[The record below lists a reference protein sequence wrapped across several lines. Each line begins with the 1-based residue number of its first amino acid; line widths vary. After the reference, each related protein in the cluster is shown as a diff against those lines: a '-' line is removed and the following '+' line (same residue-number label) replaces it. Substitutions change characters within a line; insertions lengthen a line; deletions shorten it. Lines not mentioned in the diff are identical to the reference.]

1 MVPFFVVVNARRQ
14 WNTSSYT
21 SGDAPPTSVKKDLRG
36 GIHVTTTTGVQESYE
51 LSTRD
56 RPFDGS
62 EPAPIGSTGDV
73 KRKPMSDGLSLESDS
88 IGSDDVGDAFDSSG
102 RQKLADEE
110 ATTSP
115 HHFPPPPS
123 DPDSQDGN
131 GRRPA
136 VTIVTPTPA
145 QRHPHANLVTPNGA
159 TSPQRVARGGRTEV
173 NVEWSTAL

>member
-1 MVPFFVVVNARRQ
+1 MNARRQ

-21 SGDAPPTSVKKDLRG
+21 SGDNPPTSGKGQLRG

-62 EPAPIGSTGDV
+62 IPMPMGATGDV
-73 KRKPMSDGLSLESDS
+73 KRKPMDDGLSLQSDS
-88 IGSDDVGDAFDSSG
+88 IGSDEVGDAFDSSG

-110 ATTSP
+110 ATVSP
-115 HHFPPPPS
+115 HHFPTPPS
-123 DPDSQDGN
+123 VPDAQDGN

-136 VTIVTPTPA
+136 VTIVSPTNPPS
-145 QRHPHANLVTPNGA
+145 QRLPHANLVTPNGA
-159 TSPQRVARGGRTEV
+159 ASPQRVARGGRTEV